1 MSRWRVTRV
10 RVILRWDPRDP
21 LYLSTIL
28 RHPAR
33 RTTIPKGIETMDT
46 RIAKTLLVAWLG
58 AMAMTANAQGAPATA
73 DKKLSDTDIRA
84 FKDGRRACNQLAG
97 AQREECR
104 KQLAAKYVDKQCR
117 NLTGD
122 KLDECLKA
130 EYPGE

>member
-1 MSRWRVTRV
+1 MDSRIT
-10 RVILRWDPRDP
+10 
-21 LYLSTIL
+21 
-28 RHPAR
+28 
-33 RTTIPKGIETMDT
+33 
-46 RIAKTLLVAWLG
+46 KTLLVAWLG
-58 AMAMTANAQGAPATA
+58 AMAMTANAQGTPASA

-84 FKDGRRACNQLAG
+84 FKDGRRACSQLTG

-117 NLTGD
+117 NLSGD

>member
-1 MSRWRVTRV
+1 MNS
-10 RVILRWDPRDP
+10 
-21 LYLSTIL
+21 
-28 RHPAR
+28 
-33 RTTIPKGIETMDT
+33 
-46 RIAKTLLVAWLG
+46 RIAKTVLVALLG
-58 AMAMTANAQGAPATA
+58 ALAMTACAQYGTPATA
-73 DKKLSDTDIRA
+73 DKKLSETDIKA
-84 FKDGRRACNQLAG
+84 FREGRRACTQLTG